1 MTKRLYVWIYID
13 DIDVT
18 HALCFALIK
27 IGADSDLTDCLDLL
41 KSDENDE
48 EGGDSLSSKM
58 KKTFKASFKLDSSD
72 GVFKFDKLQIEQ
84 VRRRES
90 GHRHL
95 DGH

>member
-1 MTKRLYVWIYID
+1 VNPVKDDEYD
-13 DIDVT
+13 DIEHGNGEYV
-18 HALCFALIK
+18 HLHE
-27 IGADSDLTDCLDLL
+27 DLL

-48 EGGDSLSSKM
+48 EGGDGLSSSKM

-95 DGH
+95 DGHWHV